1 MSTQYR
7 PGTGAAVVTE
17 SLVVLLGG
25 PAVTEVAVR
34 LFHAGRPVGS
44 LTEWAG
50 RWAGEVTDLVAVARR
65 GASWQVLVR
74 GAAVAEVDGTVVRA
88 ERGSSEQ
95 VLAGAGFSIGLD
107 AGSAGV
113 ENPTADDRD
122 GDGDAWLPVTGGVVR
137 ACAVRAG
144 TATASAG
151 PDVEDTWHDD
161 GDVVGSLARTADGV
175 DAVTP
180 STPATPATPDTPATP
195 PSPRTPP
202 SADSPETVPVMPE
215 PVFEVVLSS
224 GRRVPVAGPV
234 LVGRA
239 PESGRFH
246 AGAAPRLL
254 VVANPER
261 DISATHLELRPAADH
276 VVATDMDSTNG
287 TVVHL
292 PGRPPARLRPGAG
305 MPVPPGGVIEL
316 SADVRLTVV
325 RIDPAH
331 RPADTWA

>member
-17 SLVVLLGG
+17 SFVVLLDG

-44 LTEWAG
+44 LTEWAE
-50 RWAGEVTDLVAVARR
+50 RWAGEVTDLAAVARR
-65 GASWQVLVR
+65 GASWHVLVR
-74 GAAVAEVDGTVVRA
+74 GGAVAEVDGTAVRA
-88 ERGSSEQ
+88 EEDSGEA
-95 VLAGAGFSIGLD
+95 VLDGAGFSVDLGSGP
-107 AGSAGV
+107 AGTG
-113 ENPTADDRD
+113 PADVAA
-122 GDGDAWLPVTGGVVR
+122 GDGDDWLPVTGGVVR
-137 ACAVRAG
+137 ASAVRAG
-144 TATASAG
+144 TAVAG
-151 PDVEDTWHDD
+151 TGSEVEDTWHDD
-161 GDVVGSLARTADGV
+161 GEVVGSLAPVADGAG
-175 DAVTP
+175 AVTP
-180 STPATPATPDTPATP
+180 VSPATPATPATP

-202 SADSPETVPVMPE
+202 SADSPETVPVVPE
-215 PVFEVVLSS
+215 PVFEVVLSN

-254 VVANPER
+254 VVPNPER

-276 VVATDMDSTNG
+276 VVATDMSSTNG

-316 SADVRLTVV
+316 SADVRLTVA

-331 RPADTWA
+331 RHAGTWT